1 MRWSS
6 TARSAFL
13 AACARH
19 SALPGAIAKFDDADG
34 TLGVAHTPG
43 DCVKCG
49 SCGDVCPAGA
59 ITLLDAVPVSWLTDG
74 SRHRYVMTPRPVSL
88 TDNPHQILDTF
99 RLDFNGDI
107 FER

>member
-1 MRWSS
+1 MTSLSR
-6 TARSAFL
+6 R
-13 AACARH
+13 
-19 SALPGAIAKFDDADG
+19 
-34 TLGVAHTPG
+34 